1 MHPIMNTEIIKV
13 RTAQLHR
20 QVRHADMVRTAKAGH
35 QALTPL
41 RMPRV
46 LTGLRLRLRPVV
58 HRPAI

>member
-13 RTAQLHR
+13 RTAQLD
-20 QVRHADMVRTAKAGH
+20 RHVNHAGMVRTARAGR
-35 QALTPL
+35 QALPPL

-46 LTGLRLRLRPVV
+46 LTGLRLRLRPMA

>member
-20 QVRHADMVRTAKAGH
+20 QVRHADMVRTAKAGR
-35 QALTPL
+35 QALQPI
-41 RMPRV
+41 RMPR
-46 LTGLRLRLRPVV
+46 LAGLRLRLRPVV